1 MLSESQSVSSD
12 TQSKLNELRQ
22 ENDALRTEL
31 FRAQRLATVGQ
42 MMSIVAHEFN
52 NILTPIISYAQLAR
66 KNPNLVDKAIDR
78 ASDGGARASDICR
91 ALLNLTR
98 YPEQGSEEIHL
109 ATLVGE
115 TLQAM
120 ARKPERDCIE
130 LVVDVPDELRALA
143 PRVDLQQV
151 LLHLLIN
158 ARNALIAKDGLRR
171 LTLSA
176 RADGEQVVLSVADTG
191 VGIDLDRVE
200 AIFEP
205 FRCFPLSDKDI
216 TSGQGIG
223 LAFCREAL
231 RGMGG
236 SIRVQS
242 TPGQGARFDVS
253 VPAADGV
260 PSAYQ
265 SDADADQA
273 D

>member
-12 TQSKLNELRQ
+12 AQSRLNELRE
-22 ENDALRTEL
+22 ENDALRAEL
-31 FRAQRLATVGQ
+31 LRAQRLATVGQ

-66 KNPNLVDKAIDR
+66 KNPNMIDKAIDR
-78 ASDGGARASDICR
+78 VSDGGARASDICR

-98 YPEQGSEEIHL
+98 YPEQGPEEIDL
-109 ATLVGE
+109 AGLVEE

-120 ARKPERDCIE
+120 ARKPERDCID
-130 LVVDVPDELRALA
+130 LSVDVPDTLKVHA

-171 LTLSA
+171 LSLTA
-176 RADGEQVVLSVADTG
+176 RPDGEQVVLSVADTG
-191 VGIDLDRVE
+191 VGIELDRVE
-200 AIFEP
+200 TIFEP
-205 FRCFPLSDKDI
+205 FRFYPHSDKDI
-216 TSGQGIG
+216 ISGQGIG
-223 LAFCREAL
+223 LAFCRETL
-231 RGMGG
+231 RSIGG

-253 VPAADGV
+253 VPAAEGV

-265 SDADADQA
+265 SDANASRTE
-273 D
+273 